1 MSIFLYLCIEHW
13 EMLEQAGKLW
23 NATTHRIKTPNP
35 TTRSQATSDKAK
47 GHILQGYKPLMT
59 KPEAT
64 NDKARSHI

>member
-23 NATTHRIKTPNP
+23 NETTRRIKTPNP

-47 GHILQGYKPLMT
+47 GHILQG
-59 KPEAT
+59 
-64 NDKARSHI
+64 